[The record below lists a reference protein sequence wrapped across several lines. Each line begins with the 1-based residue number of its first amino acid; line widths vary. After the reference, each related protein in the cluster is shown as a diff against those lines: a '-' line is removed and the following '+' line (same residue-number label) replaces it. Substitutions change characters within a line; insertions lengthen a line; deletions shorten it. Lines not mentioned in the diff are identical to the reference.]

1 MARIFDVIQVPS
13 MGPKE
18 IVKRVPDQ
26 GMGDFRIGSQLIVG
40 AGQAAVFVRDGKAL
54 DTFDSGRHT
63 ITTANIPLLVGLI
76 GKAFGGQTPFKA
88 EAYFVNMTE
97 FPKMGWGTRN
107 PVPIRHPGIGV
118 GASLIIS
125 NGIFRMRVADPQ
137 LFVSEFAARQGL
149 YTTDEIHDTLRT
161 YVVSSLKDVV
171 GELGL
176 QGKSAFDL
184 PAMIDEIG
192 AAVEAKVKDEFDSM
206 GLRLIDFKVED
217 LNPKEES
224 AEVLAKMG
232 LIDMAELQKY
242 QMAMAMRDMSQQDA
256 GGGGA
261 MGLGAGAGMGMGMAQ
276 MMAQQMAQ
284 AGAQQPGEA
293 APAAAATV
301 ACPKCG
307 HQNPVGGK
315 FCGNCGE
322 KIEAAAGGFCTN
334 CGAQLAP
341 GSKFCN
347 ECGQKVG

>member
-13 MGPKE
+13 MGSKE
-18 IVKRVPDQ
+18 IVKRVPEE

-40 AGQAAVFVRDGKAL
+40 PGQAAVFVRDGKAL
-54 DTFDSGRHT
+54 DAFESGRHT
-63 ITTANIPLLVGLI
+63 ITTANIPLLVNLI
-76 GKAFGGQTPFKA
+76 GKVFGGETPFKA
-88 EAYFVNMTE
+88 EVYFVNMTE
-97 FPKMGWGTRN
+97 FPQMGWGTRN

-118 GASLIIS
+118 GASLIVA

-137 LFVSEFAARQGL
+137 LFVGEFAARQSL

-176 QGKSAFDL
+176 KGKSAFDL
-184 PAMIDEIG
+184 PAMIDEVG
-192 AAVEAKVKDEFDSM
+192 AAVQAKVSDEFDSM

-224 AEVLAKMG
+224 AETLAKMG
-232 LIDMAELQKY
+232 LIDMGELQKY
-242 QMAMAMRDMSQQDA
+242 QFAMAMRDMAQQEA
-256 GGGGA
+256 GAGGGA

-276 MMAQQMAQ
+276 MMAQQMMQ
-284 AGAQQPGEA
+284 AQQAPQA
-293 APAAAATV
+293 APAAAATM

-307 HQNPVGGK
+307 HQNPVGTK
-315 FCGNCGE
+315 FCSNCGE
-322 KIEAAAGGFCTN
+322 KIEAAAGGFCSN

-341 GSKFCN
+341 GAKFCPQ
-347 ECGQKVG
+347 CGQKVA

>member
-13 MGPKE
+13 MGSKE
-18 IVKRVPDQ
+18 IVKRVPEK

-63 ITTANIPLLVGLI
+63 ITTANIPLLVDLI
-76 GKAFGGQTPFKA
+76 GKAFGGETPFKA

-137 LFVSEFAARQGL
+137 LFVGEFAARQSL
-149 YTTDEIHDTLRT
+149 YTTDEIHDTLRA
-161 YVVSSLKDVV
+161 YVVSALKDVV

-184 PAMIDEIG
+184 PAMIDEVG

-224 AEVLAKMG
+224 AETLAKMG

-242 QMAMAMRDMSQQDA
+242 QFAMSMRDMAQQE
-256 GGGGA
+256 GTGGGA

-276 MMAQQMAQ
+276 QMAQ
-284 AGAQQPGEA
+284 MMQQGAQQPPQA
-293 APAAAATV
+293 APAADATI

-307 HQNPVGGK
+307 HQNPVGTK

-322 KIEAAAGGFCTN
+322 KIEAAAGGFCSN
-334 CGAQLAP
+334 CGAQLKP
-341 GSKFCN
+341 GAKFCG

>member
-13 MGPKE
+13 MGSKE
-18 IVKRVPDQ
+18 IVRRVPEQ

-40 AGQAAVFVRDGKAL
+40 PGQAAVFVRDGNAL
-54 DTFDSGRHT
+54 DAFDSGRHT
-63 ITTANIPLLVGLI
+63 ITTANIPLLVNLI

-88 EAYFVNMTE
+88 EVYFVNMTE
-97 FPKMGWGTRN
+97 FPRMGWGTRN
-107 PVPIRHPGIGV
+107 PIPIRHPGIGV

-137 LFVSEFAARQGL
+137 LFVREFAGRQSL
-149 YTTDEIHDTLRT
+149 YTTDEIHDTLRA
-161 YVVSSLKDVV
+161 YVVSALKDVV

-176 QGKSAFDL
+176 KGKSAFDL
-184 PAMIDEIG
+184 PAMIDEVG
-192 AAVEAKVKDEFDSM
+192 AVVEAKVNDEFDSM

-224 AEVLAKMG
+224 AETLAKMG
-232 LIDMAELQKY
+232 LIDMGELQKY
-242 QMAMAMRDMSQQDA
+242 QFAMSMRDMAQQEG

-276 MMAQQMAQ
+276 AMAQQMM
-284 AGAQQPGEA
+284 QPPQA
-293 APAAAATV
+293 APEAAATM

-322 KIEAAAGGFCTN
+322 KIEAAAGGFCSN

-341 GSKFCN
+341 GSKFCS

>member
-13 MGPKE
+13 MGSQE
-18 IVKRVPDQ
+18 IVRRVPEQ
-26 GMGDFRIGSQLIVG
+26 GMGDFRIGSQVIVG
-40 AGQAAVFVRDGKAL
+40 PGQAAVFVRDGKAL

-63 ITTANIPLLVGLI
+63 ITTANIPLLVNLI
-76 GKAFGGQTPFKA
+76 GKAFGGETPFKA
-88 EAYFVNMTE
+88 EVYFVNMTE
-97 FPKMGWGTRN
+97 FPRMGWGTRN
-107 PVPIRHPGIGV
+107 PVPIRHPGVGV
-118 GASLIIS
+118 GASLIIG

-137 LFVSEFAARQGL
+137 LFVGEFAARQSL
-149 YTTDEIHDTLRT
+149 YTTDEIHDTLRA

-206 GLRLIDFKVED
+206 GMRLIDFKVED

-224 AEVLAKMG
+224 AETLAKMG
-232 LIDMAELQKY
+232 LIDMGELQKY
-242 QMAMAMRDMSQQDA
+242 QFAMSMRDMAQQDA

-276 MMAQQMAQ
+276 MMAQQMQ
-284 AGAQQPGEA
+284 AGAQQPPQA
-293 APAAAATV
+293 APAAAATM

-307 HQNPVGGK
+307 HQNPVGAK
-315 FCGNCGE
+315 FCSNCGE
-322 KIEAAAGGFCTN
+322 KIEAAAGGFCSN

-341 GSKFCN
+341 GAKFCAQ
-347 ECGQKVG
+347 CGQKVG

>member
-13 MGPKE
+13 MGSKE
-18 IVKRVPDQ
+18 IVRRVPDK

-63 ITTANIPLLVGLI
+63 ITTANIPLLVDLI
-76 GKAFGGQTPFKA
+76 GKAFGGETPFKA
-88 EAYFVNMTE
+88 EVYFVNMTE
-97 FPKMGWGTRN
+97 FPRMGWGTRN

-118 GASLIIS
+118 GASLIIA

-137 LFVSEFAARQGL
+137 LFVGEFAARQSL

-171 GELGL
+171 GELGS

-184 PAMIDEIG
+184 PAMIDEVG

-224 AEVLAKMG
+224 AETLAKMG

-242 QMAMAMRDMSQQDA
+242 QMAMAMRDMAQQEA
-256 GGGGA
+256 GPGGGA

-276 MMAQQMAQ
+276 MMAQQMMQ
-284 AGAQQPGEA
+284 AQQPGEA

-315 FCGNCGE
+315 FCSNCGE

-341 GSKFCN
+341 GSKFCS

>member
-13 MGPKE
+13 MGSKE
-18 IVKRVPDQ
+18 IVRRVPEQ

-40 AGQAAVFVRDGKAL
+40 PGQAAVFVRDGNAM
-54 DTFDSGRHT
+54 DAFDSGRHT
-63 ITTANIPLLVGLI
+63 ITTANIPLLVNLI
-76 GKAFGGQTPFKA
+76 GKAFGGETPFKA
-88 EAYFVNMTE
+88 EVYFVNMTE
-97 FPKMGWGTRN
+97 FPRMGWGTRN
-107 PVPIRHPGIGV
+107 PIPIRHPGIGV

-137 LFVSEFAARQGL
+137 LFVREFAARQSR
-149 YTTDEIHDTLRT
+149 YTTDEIHDTLRA
-161 YVVSSLKDVV
+161 YVVSALKDVV

-184 PAMIDEIG
+184 PAMIDEVG
-192 AAVEAKVKDEFDSM
+192 AVVEAKTKDEFDSM

-224 AEVLAKMG
+224 AETLAKMG
-232 LIDMAELQKY
+232 LIDMGELQKY
-242 QMAMAMRDMSQQDA
+242 QFAMSMRDMAQQEG

-261 MGLGAGAGMGMGMAQ
+261 MGLGAGAGPQ
-276 MMAQQMAQ
+276 
-284 AGAQQPGEA
+284 A
-293 APAAAATV
+293 APAAAAATM

-315 FCGNCGE
+315 FCSNCGE
-322 KIEAAAGGFCTN
+322 KIEAAAGGFCAN

-341 GSKFCN
+341 GSKFCS
-347 ECGQKVG
+347 ECGQKVA